1 MVHIVKAILFRSW
14 ERNAVPPNQGSYI
27 GGEQMDLNRM
37 FLLVCHY
44 SGCYTFDS
52 DGLPCGI
59 PLFWALAPLL
69 VWCHPPDRSK
79 SCTFALYI
87 FLPSSEVQLLGN
99 KHQNTGPSS
108 KKIAWK
114 MNILCTALG
123 KMAILCSIIIMTNLF
138 VKSNPCRSIAALSL
152 WKKWI
157 LGSCALPQEKF
168 SSNAWLLWPNHHSY
182 SIWIIKML
190 RFVKFVFSKLENN
203 EETIKLHCKLFS

>member
-1 MVHIVKAILFRSW
+1 MVYPV
-14 ERNAVPPNQGSYI
+14 GSH
-27 GGEQMDLNRM
+27 
-37 FLLVCHY
+37 C
-44 SGCYTFDS
+44 
-52 DGLPCGI
+52 
-59 PLFWALAPLL
+59 FWALAPLL

-114 MNILCTALG
+114 INILCTALG

-203 EETIKLHCKLFS
+203 EETIKLHCKLFSDIIFVSINLNCSVICTPFYVFLVFFVRNSWLKTEWTPQVVNLAPLSTF